1 MKREPNFEILRTL
14 AMLFIVIGHFIIHG
28 ITFVSNHQAT
38 FVNMSSAWGIS
49 NFVILEYL
57 VYITGTGVNCFVM
70 ISGYFLVKSEFR
82 MNKILKIWIQTFFYS
97 FFICLLI
104 KLSGLLPL
112 GFKDL
117 VQSALPIHSDA
128 YWFVSK
134 YLGLLILSPF
144 LAKLALALEKKKFQY
159 FLLALFVLNVSLNKG
174 FPYGDIYSGSYSL
187 LWFIFL
193 FYVAA
198 YIRLYSPF
206 EKFKYSFGK
215 IFLLFCFFLAVCY
228 LAKAGISYLRY
239 GQLPVYGK
247 TDYNGYTFFSA
258 VLLFLWTKYHT
269 FGKKTIYRLMVKIAP
284 YAFGIYL
291 IHDNRYIRELLWE
304 HWIKPT
310 RYLDSGYLLPVLF
323 LSVILIY
330 GICTGIDY
338 FRAKLFTY
346 IHINKLADHAIV
358 YAGNVFNKIRR

>member
-1 MKREPNFEILRTL
+1 MET
-14 AMLFIVIGHFIIHG
+14 FI
-28 ITFVSNHQAT
+28 
-38 FVNMSSAWGIS
+38 
-49 NFVILEYL
+49 
-57 VYITGTGVNCFVM
+57 
-70 ISGYFLVKSEFR
+70 
-82 MNKILKIWIQTFFYS
+82 
-97 FFICLLI
+97 
-104 KLSGLLPL
+104 P
-112 GFKDL
+112 
-117 VQSALPIHSDA
+117 
-128 YWFVSK
+128 
-134 YLGLLILSPF
+134 
-144 LAKLALALEKKKFQY
+144 
-159 FLLALFVLNVSLNKG
+159 
-174 FPYGDIYSGSYSL
+174 GSYSL

-258 VLLFLWTKYHT
+258 VLLFLCSKYHT